1 MYKTLLKIMRSIS
14 WKTFVIAGFVIN
26 VFLALI
32 MLTHM
37 DSDCACTV
45 YEKRMSYIHT
55 KSDLHKDDVLHSN
68 NSINHVTQTSAIII
82 REFENFENEISSTI
96 NSIIKNIPSIKIFI
110 ISDTLPYPP
119 LLVDVYNENVKI
131 ISLKS
136 SVNKPFELQQPFNII
151 EKDHLFI
158 FPDSVKLEN
167 ISQISKMLKYHYENP
182 NNIIAAPV
190 EDEELLCLSLNVS
203 LRYWTMK
210 YREKVG
216 SDICN
221 VLQGTQVILVPKNLL
236 MQLGFPFANPFTT
249 SLYIQATLQKI
260 EVIFF

>member
-1 MYKTLLKIMRSIS
+1 MRSIS
-14 WKTFVIAGFVIN
+14 WKTFVITAFIIN

-55 KSDLHKDDVLHSN
+55 TNDIHKDNALHSN
-68 NSINHVTQTSAIII
+68 NSINLITQTSAIIL
-82 REFENFENEISSTI
+82 REFENFENEVTSTI
-96 NSIIKNIPSIKIFI
+96 NSIIRNIPSIKIFI

-119 LLVDVYNENVKI
+119 LLVDVYNENVQI
-131 ISLKS
+131 ITLKS

-167 ISQISKMLKYHYENP
+167 VSQISKMLKHHYQNP
-182 NNIIAAPV
+182 NSIIAAPV

-221 VLQGTQVILVPKNLL
+221 VLQGTHVILVPKNLL
-236 MQLGFPFANPFTT
+236 MQFGFPFATPFTT

-260 EVIFF
+260 KVNLFFSF